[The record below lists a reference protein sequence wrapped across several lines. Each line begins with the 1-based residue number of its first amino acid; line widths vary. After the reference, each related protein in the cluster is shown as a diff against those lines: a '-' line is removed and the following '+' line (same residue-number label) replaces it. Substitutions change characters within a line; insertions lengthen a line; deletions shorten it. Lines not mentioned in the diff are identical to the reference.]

1 MQNRILYSLLA
12 LVAAILILRASV
24 FTLSEGQLAIKSVGG
39 EIVDSDY
46 QPGLHFKIPLVQ
58 EVARFDKR
66 IMTQLYRQE
75 PFLTREQ
82 EQLKVDFYVKWRIN
96 NLRRFYESTGGAE
109 EAANDRL
116 GETIKDSIKSVV
128 TQRTLQQVVTADRGE
143 FTEAMMKNA
152 RPAADQLGVDL
163 VDVRI
168 TKIDLPQQVQDSVF
182 DRMRASFQTQA
193 AKLRAEGVESSER
206 IRADANKEQTE
217 ILADAAKQ
225 AGQIRGQGDASASE
239 VYARSYSKNAE
250 FYSFYRSMQSY
261 RDAVGTQGDV
271 LVIAPDNSYF
281 KYFNKSQAQ
290 PQTQATPSRR

>member
-1 MQNRILYSLLA
+1 MQNRVLYTLLG
-12 LVAAILILRASV
+12 LVAVILLVRASV
-24 FTLSEGQLAIKSVGG
+24 FTVSEGQLAIKSIGG
-39 EIVDSDY
+39 EIVDSNF
-46 QPGLHFKIPLVQ
+46 QPGLHFRIPLVE
-58 EVARFDKR
+58 EVSRFDKR
-66 IMTQLYRQE
+66 IITQLYRQE

-96 NLRRFYESTGGAE
+96 NLRRYYEATGGAE

-116 GETIKDSIKSVV
+116 GETIKDSIKTVV

-143 FTEAMMKNA
+143 FTEAMMKNV
-152 RPAADQLGVDL
+152 RPAAEQLGVDL

-168 TKIDLPQQVQDSVF
+168 TRIDLPQQVQDSVF

-206 IRADANKEQTE
+206 IRADANKQQTE
-217 ILADAAKQ
+217 ILADAARQ

-239 VYARSYSKNAE
+239 VYAKSYSKNAE

-261 RDAVGTQGDV
+261 REAVGTQGDV
-271 LVIAPDNSYF
+271 LVIAPDNAYF
-281 KYFNKSQAQ
+281 KYFNKSQPQ
-290 PQTQATPSRR
+290 PLSR